1 MRGRWSCDIQGEDKF
16 ARLDFRVFSRK
27 KRPFR
32 PFRLRVA
39 RRSLEM
45 LVKPLNMNTLRK
57 QIETVARQNPLLPIL
72 P

>member
-1 MRGRWSCDIQGEDKF
+1 MRRRWSCDIQGDNKL

-32 PFRLRVA
+32 PLPPRVA
-39 RRSLEM
+39 RRHLEM
-45 LVKPLNMNTLRK
+45 HVKPLNMNTLRK
-57 QIETVARQNPLLPIL
+57 QIESVSRQNPLLPIL